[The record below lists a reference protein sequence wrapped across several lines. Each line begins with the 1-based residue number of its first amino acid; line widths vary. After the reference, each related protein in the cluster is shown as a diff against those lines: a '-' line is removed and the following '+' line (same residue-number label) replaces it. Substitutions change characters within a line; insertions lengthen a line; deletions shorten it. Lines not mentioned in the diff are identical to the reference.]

1 VVTAVVV
8 VVVSATDCA
17 TFNVPPVV
25 GMLELIVVIPACN
38 THVVVFNDK
47 CKN

>member
-17 TFNVPPVV
+17 TFNVSSVV

-38 THVVVFNDK
+38 THVVV
-47 CKN
+47 